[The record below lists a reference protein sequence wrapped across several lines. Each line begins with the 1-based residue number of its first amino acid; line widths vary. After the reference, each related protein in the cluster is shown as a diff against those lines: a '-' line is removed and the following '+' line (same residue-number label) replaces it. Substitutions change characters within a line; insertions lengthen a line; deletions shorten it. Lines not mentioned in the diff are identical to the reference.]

1 MNQEIPNTNICPSPQ
16 KLADFVNGRIS
27 FSDLSEI
34 EIHIENCSHCS
45 AQLSGAPSDS
55 LVKRIESAKLNDL
68 PDGSAKFICKPF
80 ELGPDSRYQIIEE
93 LGEGGMGQVF
103 KARHKIMKRTV
114 AIKTIRP
121 ELMNNTEAIQRFAKE
136 ARAAARL
143 SHPNIVSAFDA
154 EQEGDMHFLVMEYV
168 DGESLNRLVNRSG
181 PLDARTAA
189 SLIRQAALGLQH
201 ASERGMVHRDIK
213 PQNLMLAADGTVK
226 ILDFGLSKFRRE
238 LAHVELSDTVAEES
252 IQALTLRNTQMGTV
266 GYVSPEQAR
275 DASSVDIRS
284 DIYSLGCTFFFL
296 LTNRAPFCGLP
307 PDDLKSVPDISRF
320 RNDLPAGFAEILD
333 RMMQVDPENRFQ
345 HPEEIVVALDAID
358 FESLASD
365 SASRPDK
372 SSKSNGASLMMSSH
386 RIGLRTV
393 LAQLSNYKHALIGIA
408 LGLALAALVGW
419 LFLKFFGV

>member
-1 MNQEIPNTNICPSPQ
+1 MNQELPNSNDCPSP
-16 KLADFVNGRIS
+16 KMLADFVNGRIS
-27 FSDLSEI
+27 FSDLSDI

-45 AQLSGAPSDS
+45 AQLSGTPSDS
-55 LVKRIESAKLNDL
+55 LVKRIESAKLHEL
-68 PDGSAKFICKPF
+68 PGGSANFMGKPF

-93 LGEGGMGQVF
+93 LGAGGMGQVF

-121 ELMNNTEAIQRFAKE
+121 ELMNNTEAVQRFAKE

-154 EQEGDMHFLVMEYV
+154 EQEGDLHFLVMEYV

-181 PLDARTAA
+181 PLDAQTAA
-189 SLIRQAALGLQH
+189 GFIRQAAMGLQH

-213 PQNLMLAADGTVK
+213 PHNLMRAADGTVK

-238 LAHVELSDTVAEES
+238 HSKFDITDSLTDES
-252 IQALTLRNTQMGTV
+252 ILTLTLRNTPLGTE

-284 DIYSLGCTFFFL
+284 DIYSLGCTLFFL
-296 LTNRAPFCGLP
+296 LTNRAPFFGLP
-307 PDDLKSVPDISRF
+307 PDDPKSVPDIRRF
-320 RNDLPAGFAEILD
+320 RNDLPAGFAELLE
-333 RMMQVDPENRFQ
+333 RMIQVHPENRFQ
-345 HPEEIVVALDAID
+345 HPEEIVVALNAID

-365 SASRPDK
+365 AASRRIK
-372 SSKSNGASLMMSSH
+372 SSKSNAASPQMSSH
-386 RIGLRTV
+386 AYGLRAT
-393 LAQLSNYKHALIGIA
+393 LSQITRYKYQLIGIT

-419 LFLKFFGV
+419 LFLKFYGV